1 MKRTSG
7 CGCKVAVDAGVTPM
21 PVDAAIAIGESLGP
35 LQAAA
40 IASVVVASAGTALA
54 TDVGT

>member
-1 MKRTSG
+1 
-7 CGCKVAVDAGVTPM
+7 M

-40 IASVVVASAGTALA
+40 IACVVAASAGTALA
-54 TDVGT
+54 TDVST